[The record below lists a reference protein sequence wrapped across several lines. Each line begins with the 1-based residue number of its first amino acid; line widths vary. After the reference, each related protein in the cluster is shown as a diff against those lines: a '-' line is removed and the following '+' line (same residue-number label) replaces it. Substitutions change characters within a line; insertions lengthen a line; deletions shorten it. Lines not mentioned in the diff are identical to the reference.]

1 MGDHRDMPAS
11 LQYAPQPNRPDR
23 PGPGPWL
30 HRYALLVVAAT
41 WFLIF
46 AGGMVTSTG
55 SGLSV
60 PDWPTTYGQNMFIYP
75 PSRWVGGI
83 FYEHGHR
90 LIASAVGMLTI
101 GLWLWLWLREPR
113 RWLAKLGLIALIAV
127 IAQGILGGLTVRYL
141 LPTPISVSHAC
152 LAQTFFCIVI
162 SIAVFTSPAW
172 KASRRPAPKGE
183 DVPMF
188 QTPRLTVL
196 LTLVIFGQLLLG
208 AIMRHTESGLAV
220 LDFPK
225 AYGQWIPDLDA
236 AAVERYNDHR
246 RFERLIPAVTTQQ
259 IAWHLAHRAGAV
271 VVALTAI
278 AVCLTIIRRH
288 AATPVFR
295 RTALLILLFVAAQF
309 ALGAWTVLSEKRAIA
324 ATLHVAV
331 GAATL
336 GASWFMTLQA
346 YRRVGIARRETIP
359 AAVVGVVS

>member
-1 MGDHRDMPAS
+1 MDDRRGISDSIGYAAS
-11 LQYAPQPNRPDR
+11 TRVSDR
-23 PGPGPWL
+23 RGPSPWL
-30 HRYALLVVAAT
+30 HRYAILVVAAT

-60 PDWPTTYGQNMFIYP
+60 PDWPTTYGQNMFMYP

-90 LIASAVGMLTI
+90 LIASAVGLLTI

-127 IAQGILGGLTVRYL
+127 IAQGVLGGLTVRYL

-172 KASRRPAPKGE
+172 KSSRRMTPGGE
-183 DVPMF
+183 DAPLF
-188 QTPRLTVL
+188 QTPRLAVI
-196 LTLVIFGQLLLG
+196 LTLVVFGQLLLG
-208 AIMRHTESGLAV
+208 AIMRHTGSGLAV
-220 LDFPK
+220 LDFPR

-236 AAVERYNDHR
+236 DSVERYNDHR

-259 IAWHLAHRAGAV
+259 IAWHLAHRAGAL

-278 AVCLTIIRRH
+278 MVCATVLRRH

-295 RTALLILLFVAAQF
+295 RTALLIFVFVAAQF

-346 YRRVGIARRETIP
+346 YRRIGIARREAIP
-359 AAVVGVVS
+359 AAVMGVAS